1 MDSQKSSL
9 VVAIQSAEFAKEFHY
24 FLTVNFDGDQDKV
37 SFTLSISKITHNI

>member
-24 FLTVNFDGDQDKV
+24 FLTVNFDGDQEKV
-37 SFTLSISKITHNI
+37 PLPLIITS